1 MSRKLSHVSLGETKG
16 ELSGLW
22 VWNSGS
28 VRDNYKLED
37 SEDELDWDSCRQLQ
51 VSDDEDNDD
60 RIGSERDEEILH
72 DQDGSKRKVK
82 GREGGDDR
90 SEDRSIGTLSYDD
103 DIVAKF
109 DDDTHADTV
118 AKAVLNALERAHRRF
133 SMERKSKA
141 TEATASR
148 RLSINQKTTLADQIV
163 SERRRL
169 SDKLSVDEK
178 ESKSERIGKNDTSAE
193 DLTDGVEITS
203 ITCDSSVYSDYSIAL
218 EDKPS
223 PTRNVTSGKSD
234 VSGYTFES
242 VNKQM
247 VLPKDSDSIIE
258 ISLDTDDDSLI
269 LVGDDDVFSFASSGV
284 VSYGV
289 TSLTS
294 SNGSFTLELR
304 KPLHATIS
312 GLTTSDIAVPCDD
325 YDINLQSKM
334 IKRMSK
340 SSQENPTNETTIQRS
355 RKETEKCQA
364 RSTDQWSKVIAK
376 PRMSMIAASAMNP
389 RLYNSLSAIDAD
401 LEADGAKLGRKSM
414 HDSYSSFQETNKAS
428 WLKVVPEKDEFCQ
441 THTKKG
447 FSWWNIKEK
456 KEEELKNL
464 ETKIPSRKVEKS
476 SKTLETNTPL
486 QSPRSKSKKRS
497 SPETRMIEK
506 DTDVSSHSLEASK
519 PSGTKKQKQKRKSTN
534 TKPNEMKV
542 KEKKEKSNESAKI
555 HMKDS
560 KERQSAKKKRDS
572 SAHKKSEDKSR
583 DSSRKKNRENLEKLN
598 SKMNATI
605 GVQMSPGSLGKK
617 KKRLS
622 LSERRKAMAASRE
635 KLRESFDSA
644 LSKPPLVL

>member
-60 RIGSERDEEILH
+60 RICSDRDKEILN
-72 DQDGSKRKVK
+72 DQDSSKRKIS

-141 TEATASR
+141 TETTASR
-148 RLSINQKTTLADQIV
+148 RLSINQKTALADQIV
-163 SERRRL
+163 SERRL
-169 SDKLSVDEK
+169 SDMLSVDEK

-223 PTRNVTSGKSD
+223 PTRNVTTGKSD

-312 GLTTSDIAVPCDD
+312 GLTTSDIALPCDD
-325 YDINLQSKM
+325 CDMNLQSKISKHM
-334 IKRMSK
+334 TK
-340 SSQENPTNETTIQRS
+340 SSQENPINETTIRRS
-355 RKETEKCQA
+355 RKETDKRLA
-364 RSTDQWSKVIAK
+364 RSPDQWSKVIAK

-389 RLYNSLSAIDAD
+389 RLYNSLSAINAD

-414 HDSYSSFQETNKAS
+414 HDSYSSFQEINKAS
-428 WLKVVPEKDEFCQ
+428 WIKVVPEKDEFRQ
-441 THTKKG
+441 THAKKG

-456 KEEELKNL
+456 KEEELNNL

-476 SKTLETNTPL
+476 SETLETNTPL
-486 QSPRSKSKKRS
+486 QSPRSKSNKRS

-506 DTDVSSHSLEASK
+506 DTDVSSHSLKGSK

-534 TKPNEMKV
+534 SKPNEMKV

-555 HMKDS
+555 HKKDS

-572 SAHKKSEDKSR
+572 SAHKKSEDKGR
-583 DSSRKKNRENLEKLN
+583 DSSRRKNRENLEKLN

-644 LSKPPLVL
+644 LSKPPLV

>member
-109 DDDTHADTV
+109 DDDTHEDTV

-148 RLSINQKTTLADQIV
+148 RLSTNQKTTLADQIV